1 MNRNFT
7 PDEKLIDRLL
17 LDDTTAFEELHHR
30 YCFSLYQYCAGK
42 LKSPEDAKRIVRD
55 LFISIWDQRHSLPV
69 DFSIS
74 YYLYTEVRKAV
85 VKCLN
90 EKAKDNSATEL
101 IEKEILPGFSVAEL
115 LKARQPVQPKTEMFA
130 TSNNKHIHEEQ
141 LWVHSYFTATRL
153 SNLKK
158 SFRSMLNI
166 F

>member
-1 MNRNFT
+1 MSRNFT

-55 LFISIWDQRHSLPV
+55 IFISIWDQRHSLPV

-90 EKAKDNSATEL
+90 EKAKDDSASDL

-115 LKARQPVQPKTEMFA
+115 LKARQPVQARPEFSTYTNE
-130 TSNNKHIHEEQ
+130 NIHQEQ
-141 LWVHSYFTATRL
+141 LWVHSYFTVTRL

-166 F
+166 W

>member
-1 MNRNFT
+1 MSRNFT

-69 DFSIS
+69 DFSLS
-74 YYLYTEVRKAV
+74 YYLYSEVRKAV

-90 EKAKDNSATEL
+90 EKAKDESAAEL
-101 IEKEILPGFSVAEL
+101 IEKEIIPGFSVAEL
-115 LKARQPVQPKTEMFA
+115 MKARQPVQPKTELT
-130 TSNNKHIHEEQ
+130 TSENRKGIHEEQ
-141 LWVHSYFTATRL
+141 LWVHSYFAEKKL
-153 SNLKK
+153 HNLKRT
-158 SFRSMLNI
+158 FRSMLNI
-166 F
+166 W